1 MKLDE
6 LRVYQLAME
15 IGDLVWDI
23 VQKWDYFSKDT
34 LGKQLVKSA
43 DSIAANLSEGFGRYY
58 FREAR
63 QFGYYARGSL
73 SETKT
78 WLEKA
83 HNRSLMDDKDFE
95 KIKGDFDLIGKQLNS
110 YIKSIGNQQTSTTS
124 QCPMTNAQ

>member
-1 MKLDE
+1 VKLDE

-78 WLEKA
+78 
-83 HNRSLMDDKDFE
+83 
-95 KIKGDFDLIGKQLNS
+95 
-110 YIKSIGNQQTSTTS
+110 
-124 QCPMTNAQ
+124 